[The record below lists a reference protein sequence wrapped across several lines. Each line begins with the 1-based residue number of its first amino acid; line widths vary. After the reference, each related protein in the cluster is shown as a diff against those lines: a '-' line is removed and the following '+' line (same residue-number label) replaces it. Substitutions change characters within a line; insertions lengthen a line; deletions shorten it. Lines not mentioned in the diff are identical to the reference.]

1 MKPFLT
7 LQSVESVLEHIRA
20 FPTLGE
26 ERILLDDATGRC
38 LAQDFS
44 ATENLPGFDRSTVDG
59 FAVRARD
66 VFGAQEGN
74 PALVECV
81 ADCRMGEVPG
91 VALQEGQAARILTG
105 GMMPEG
111 ADCVVMVEYSRPAGG
126 NLIEI
131 TRSQAPGDNVIFS
144 DDDAV
149 AGTLLL
155 KAGHRLRPQD
165 IGLLAAFGVVE
176 VGVRCRPLAA
186 MLSTGDEVVPS
197 SETPPPGK
205 IRDVNAHSIA
215 ALCREAG
222 ANAVR
227 AGLVCDDAQELKSA
241 ILGLAEKHDVVVV
254 SGGSSAGMRDHTV
267 EIFESLPHAHLLVHG
282 VAVSP
287 GKPFILA
294 SAVIDGRTVC
304 LVGLPG
310 HVTSALVCARV
321 FLAPLL
327 KHLQGCMDSA
337 KNPQVP
343 ATLTRS
349 VASAQGRR
357 DFLRVKLRALPCP
370 QEVRPQGGNSLQP
383 LYEAEPI
390 MGASGLISGIAAAD
404 GLLVCPENRE
414 GFDAGENVMVELF
427 Y

>member
-155 KAGHRLRPQD
+155 EAGHRLRPQD

-176 VGVRCRPLAA
+176 VGVHCRPLAA
-186 MLSTGDEVVPS
+186 VLSTGDEVVPS

-227 AGLVCDDAQELKSA
+227 AGLVCDDAQKLKSA

-267 EIFESLPHAHLLVHG
+267 EIFESLPHARLLVHG
-282 VAVSP
+282 AAISP

-294 SAVIDGRTVC
+294 SAVIGERTVC

-327 KHLQGCMDSA
+327 KHLQGCMDPA
-337 KNPQVP
+337 KKPQVP
-343 ATLTRS
+343 AILTRS

-357 DFLRVKLRALPCP
+357 DFLRVKLCALPCP
-370 QEVRPQGGNSLQP
+370 QEVRPQRRNSLQP